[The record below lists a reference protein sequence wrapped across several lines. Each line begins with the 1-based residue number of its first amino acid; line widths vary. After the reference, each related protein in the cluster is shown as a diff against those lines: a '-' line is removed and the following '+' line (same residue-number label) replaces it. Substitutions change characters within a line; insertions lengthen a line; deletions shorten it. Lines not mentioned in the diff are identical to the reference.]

1 MSNHICMVDETRE
14 TADLTNKFFFSRLV
28 DGKMNQF
35 ELNAGGGERKMVWP
49 PKAGNIVIVQD
60 MILIWIAT
68 KTRSILHGYFNA
80 N

>member
-14 TADLTNKFFFSRLV
+14 TADLTNKFFFP
-28 DGKMNQF
+28 
-35 ELNAGGGERKMVWP
+35 AGGRQNESIWAKCGGERKMVWP